1 MKRDPKTEIC
11 KVEEGPTGIL
21 RLTRPGGSPETYLPN
36 CDMDAAIELLKE
48 FQELKDVATATSLKD
63 NYHCEGF
70 DWYPAMVSQLFWY
83 VFLPWVKYA
92 PLAADAIQGRKTFVF
107 EGLGNFR
114 GLMLT
119 LDLASGRLPRRS
131 WKLYLFEWLWKLN
144 NELLVRRKKCDVV
157 FFRFAAKDF
166 RSKDILQALDDL
178 GINYIPAVPS
188 HGIWTAAAN
197 ILRRGPDYFFA
208 QPPPVWHGNR
218 FGHSYDLTGFSVEK
232 SVLFSAAVALVERT
246 LTSCV
251 ADMRLHRRWLRQFG
265 ARVFYG
271 FDDVNT
277 YIFPLLY
284 AARSL
289 GLFTLGHQ
297 HGAYA
302 KRHAGYT
309 MPGLPDRSFVWFD
322 RVLVW
327 GSYWRDKMV
336 REAPVHPP
344 EIWAV
349 GANKLKHA
357 YTPSRGQTP
366 SAAPSNILIPY
377 EFLADTAT
385 IGKFI
390 QRFVDSGYT
399 VWFRPRPDEPANNQL
414 DAYVL
419 PEETRE
425 KLRLAQGPLNNELLS
440 KIDIVA
446 GTTSTMLYELL
457 AAGKIVWYL
466 DTSCSLLYD
475 LVDEHL
481 AHRIRLEDIQP
492 PEHMQGA
499 LTSATRPPANVFFK
513 TGTLE
518 ATLKANLPFTTLIS
532 NKHCGRIKL

>member
-1 MKRDPKTEIC
+1 MKHDPTTKVC
-11 KVEEGPTGIL
+11 QVEEGPTGIL
-21 RLTRPGGSPETYLPN
+21 RLTRSDGSPETYLPN
-36 CDMDAAIELLKE
+36 CDMDAAIELLTE
-48 FQELKDVATATSLKD
+48 FQELKDVATSSSLKD

-92 PLAADAIQGRKTFVF
+92 PLATDAIQGRKTFVF

-119 LDLASGRLPRRS
+119 LNLASGGLPRRS
-131 WKLYLFEWLWKLN
+131 WKLSLFEWLWKLN
-144 NELLVRRKKCDVV
+144 NELLVRRKKGDVV

-166 RSKDILQALDDL
+166 RSKDILEALDNL

-251 ADMRLHRRWLRQFG
+251 ADMRLHRRWLRQLG

-297 HGAYA
+297 HGAYI

-327 GSYWRDKMV
+327 GAYWRDKMI
-336 REAPVHPP
+336 RDARVHPP
-344 EIWAV
+344 EIWV
-349 GANKLKHA
+349 RGSNKLKHT
-357 YTPSRGQTP
+357 YTPSRGQ
-366 SAAPSNILIPY
+366 SSGAAPSSILIPY
-377 EFLADTAT
+377 EFLADTGT

-390 QRFVDSGYT
+390 QRFVESGYT
-399 VWFRPRPDEPANNQL
+399 VWFRPRPDEPVNTQL
-414 DAYVL
+414 DAYLL
-419 PEETRE
+419 PEETRG
-425 KLRLAQGPLNNELLS
+425 KLRLAQGPLNDELLS

-446 GTTSTMLYELL
+446 GTMTTLVYELL
-457 AAGKIVWYL
+457 PAGKIIWYL
-466 DTSCSLLYD
+466 DTPYRHLQD
-475 LVDEHL
+475 LVDEGL
-481 AHRIRLEDIQP
+481 AHRIQLEEIQAP
-492 PEHMQGA
+492 GQMPLDLTTPTVASAKSFFGSATLEEMLQKHLHSA
-499 LTSATRPPANVFFK
+499 LTAPGVR
-513 TGTLE
+513 
-518 ATLKANLPFTTLIS
+518 
-532 NKHCGRIKL
+532 

>member
-1 MKRDPKTEIC
+1 MKHDPKTEIC

-21 RLTRPGGSPETYLPN
+21 RLTRPDGSPETYLPN

-48 FQELKDVATATSLKD
+48 FQELKDLTTGTSLKD

-70 DWYPAMVSQLFWY
+70 DWYPTMVSQLFWY

-92 PLAADAIQGRKTFVF
+92 PLAADAFQGRKTFVF

-119 LDLASGRLPRRS
+119 LDLASGQGPRVS
-131 WKLYLFEWLWKLN
+131 WKLHIHEWLWKLS
-144 NELLVRRKKCDVV
+144 NELLVRRKKRDVV

-166 RSKDILQALDDL
+166 RSKAILQALDSL

-309 MPGLPDRSFVWFD
+309 MPGLPDRSSVWFD

-327 GSYWRDKMV
+327 GSYWRDKMI

-349 GANKLKHA
+349 GSNKLKHA
-357 YTPSRGQTP
+357 YTPSRGQAS

-399 VWFRPRPDEPANNQL
+399 VWFRPRPDEPVNTQL

-419 PEETRE
+419 PEETRG
-425 KLRLAQGPLNNELLS
+425 KLRLAQGPLNDELLS

-446 GTTSTMLYELL
+446 GTMTTMIYELL
-457 AAGKIVWYL
+457 PAGKIVWYL
-466 DTSCSLLYD
+466 DTPYRHLQD
-475 LVDEHL
+475 LVEEGL
-481 AHRIRLEDIQP
+481 AHRIRIEDIQAP
-492 PEHMQGA
+492 GQMLAEMTIPTAPSARDFFGTETLEETLRKHVCGA
-499 LTSATRPPANVFFK
+499 LATC
-513 TGTLE
+513 GT
-518 ATLKANLPFTTLIS
+518 
-532 NKHCGRIKL
+532 

>member
-1 MKRDPKTEIC
+1 MTIR
-11 KVEEGPTGIL
+11 VQEGPTGIL
-21 RLTRPGGSPETYLPN
+21 RLAAPCSPPETYLPN
-36 CDMDAAIELLKE
+36 CDMDEAIELLKE
-48 FQELKDVATATSLKD
+48 FQVLKGSDTGTLLRD

-70 DWYPAMVSQLFWY
+70 DWYPTMVSQLFWY

-92 PLAADAIQGRKTFVF
+92 PLAADAICGRKKFIF
-107 EGLGNFR
+107 EGPGNFH

-119 LDLASGRLPRRS
+119 LDLASGRGPRVS
-131 WKLYLFEWLWKLN
+131 WKLHIHEWLWKLS

-166 RSKDILQALDDL
+166 RSKDILQALNNL
-178 GINYIPAVPS
+178 GISYIPAVPS
-188 HGIWTAAAN
+188 HSIWTAVAN

-208 QPPPVWHGNR
+208 QPPPTWRGNR
-218 FGHSYDLTGFSVEK
+218 FRRSYDLAGLPDDKRT
-232 SVLFSAAVALVERT
+232 LFAAAINLVERT
-246 LTSCV
+246 LTTCV
-251 ADMRLHRRWLRQFG
+251 ADMRLHRRWLRRCG

-277 YIFPLLY
+277 YLFPLLY

-297 HGAYA
+297 HGAYV

-327 GSYWRDKMV
+327 GSYWRDKMM
-336 REAPVHPP
+336 RDAPVHPP
-344 EIWAV
+344 EIWV
-349 GANKLKHA
+349 LGSNKLKLP
-357 YTPSRGQTP
+357 YTPSRGQAS

-390 QRFVDSGYT
+390 QRFVETGYT
-399 VWFRPRPDEPANNQL
+399 VWFRPRPDEPVNTQL

-419 PEETRE
+419 PEETRG
-425 KLRLAQGPLNNELLS
+425 KLRLAQGPLNDELLS

-446 GTTSTMLYELL
+446 GTMTTMIYELL
-457 AAGKIVWYL
+457 PAGKIVWYL
-466 DTSCSLLYD
+466 DTPYRHLFD
-475 LVDEHL
+475 LVDERL
-481 AHRIRLEDIQP
+481 AHRIRIEDIQP
-492 PEHMQGA
+492 SGDMP
-499 LTSATRPPANVFFK
+499 TDTIRPTQFSRTELF
-513 TGTLE
+513 GTQSLE
-518 ATLKANLPFTTLIS
+518 ETLHHHLLK
-532 NKHCGRIKL
+532 K

>member
-1 MKRDPKTEIC
+1 M
-11 KVEEGPTGIL
+11 
-21 RLTRPGGSPETYLPN
+21 
-36 CDMDAAIELLKE
+36 
-48 FQELKDVATATSLKD
+48 
-63 NYHCEGF
+63 
-70 DWYPAMVSQLFWY
+70 
-83 VFLPWVKYA
+83 
-92 PLAADAIQGRKTFVF
+92 
-107 EGLGNFR
+107 
-114 GLMLT
+114 LM
-119 LDLASGRLPRRS
+119 LDLAPGQGPRVS
-131 WKLYLFEWLWKLN
+131 WKNHIHEWLWKLS
-144 NELLVRRKKCDVV
+144 NELLVRRRKCDVV

-197 ILRRGPDYFFA
+197 ILRRSPDYFFA

-251 ADMRLHRRWLRQFG
+251 EDMRLHRRWLRQFG

-327 GSYWRDKMV
+327 GSYWRDKMI
-336 REAPVHPP
+336 RQAPVHPP
-344 EIWAV
+344 EIWTIA
-349 GANKLKHA
+349 ANKLKLP
-357 YTPSRGQTP
+357 YTPSREQP
-366 SAAPSNILIPY
+366 SSAAPSNILIPY
-377 EFLADTAT
+377 EFLADTAAVGEF
-385 IGKFI
+385 IRKF
-390 QRFVDSGYT
+390 VECGYT
-399 VWFRPRPDEPANNQL
+399 VWFRPRPDEPVKTQF
-414 DAYVL
+414 DAYLL
-419 PEETRE
+419 PEEARG
-425 KLRLAQGPLNNELLS
+425 KLRLAQGPLNDELLS

-446 GTTSTMLYELL
+446 GTMTTLVYELL
-457 AAGKIVWYL
+457 PAGKIIWYL
-466 DTSCSLLYD
+466 DTPYRHLQD
-475 LVDEHL
+475 LVEEGL
-481 AHRIRLEDIQP
+481 AHCIRLEEIQP
-492 PEHMQGA
+492 PGHMPTD
-499 LTSATRPPANVFFK
+499 LTTPTVASAKGFF
-513 TGTLE
+513 GSETLE
-518 ATLKANLPFTTLIS
+518 EMLQ
-532 NKHCGRIKL
+532 KHLHDALAAPDVR

>member
-1 MKRDPKTEIC
+1 
-11 KVEEGPTGIL
+11 
-21 RLTRPGGSPETYLPN
+21 
-36 CDMDAAIELLKE
+36 MDAAIELLKE
-48 FQELKDVATATSLKD
+48 FQELKDVATGTSLKD

-119 LDLASGRLPRRS
+119 LDLASGQGPRVS
-131 WKLYLFEWLWKLN
+131 WKLHIHEWLWKLS
-144 NELLVRRKKCDVV
+144 NELLVRHKKRDVV

-166 RSKDILQALDDL
+166 RSKDILQALDNL

-232 SVLFSAAVALVERT
+232 SALFSAAVALVERT

-251 ADMRLHRRWLRQFG
+251 ADMRLHQRWLRQFG

-327 GSYWRDKMV
+327 GSYWRDKMI

-357 YTPSRGQTP
+357 YTPSRGQAP
-366 SAAPSNILIPY
+366 SAAPSNILLPY
-377 EFLADTAT
+377 EFLADTAAVGEF
-385 IGKFI
+385 IRKF
-390 QRFVDSGYT
+390 VECGYT
-399 VWFRPRPDEPANNQL
+399 VWFRPRPDESVGAQL
-414 DAYVL
+414 DAYLL
-419 PEETRE
+419 PKEIRR
-425 KLRLAQGPLNNELLS
+425 KIQLSQGPLEDDLLA

-446 GTTSTMLYELL
+446 GTMTTMIYELL
-457 AAGKIVWYL
+457 PAGKIVWYL
-466 DTSCSLLYD
+466 DTPYRHLLD
-475 LVDEHL
+475 LVEEGL
-481 AHRIRLEDIQP
+481 AHRIRLEDIKP
-492 PEHMQGA
+492 PGSM
-499 LTSATRPPANVFFK
+499 LPDTVLLRCPPREELFRSELLDE
-513 TGTLE
+513 TLHRYL
-518 ATLKANLPFTTLIS
+518 LKHVNFHYEKQNTEY
-532 NKHCGRIKL
+532 R

>member
-21 RLTRPGGSPETYLPN
+21 RLTCSGGSPETYLPN

-48 FQELKDVATATSLKD
+48 FQGLKDLTTGTSLKD

-107 EGLGNFR
+107 EGPGNFR

-166 RSKDILQALDDL
+166 RSKDILQALDNL

-232 SVLFSAAVALVERT
+232 SALFSAAVALVERT

-251 ADMRLHRRWLRQFG
+251 ADMRLHQRWLRQFG

-327 GSYWRDKMV
+327 GSYWRDKMI
-336 REAPVHPP
+336 RDAPVHPP

-349 GANKLKHA
+349 GSNKMKYD
-357 YTPSRGQTP
+357 YTPLSAQVST
-366 SAAPSNILIPY
+366 AAPSNILIPY
-377 EFLADTAT
+377 EFLADTAAVGEF
-385 IGKFI
+385 IRKF
-390 QRFVDSGYT
+390 VECGYT
-399 VWFRPRPDEPANNQL
+399 VWFRPRPDEPLETQL
-414 DAYVL
+414 DAYLLNESV
-419 PEETRE
+419 RRS
-425 KLRLAQGPLNNELLS
+425 LRLAEGPLSDELLS

-446 GTTSTMLYELL
+446 GTMTTMIYELL
-457 AAGKIVWYL
+457 PAGKIVWYL
-466 DTSCSLLYD
+466 DTPYRHLQD
-475 LVDEHL
+475 LVDEGL
-481 AHRIRLEDIQP
+481 AHLIRLEDIKP
-492 PEHMQGA
+492 PGSMPVDLTNGISVSGA
-499 LTSATRPPANVFFK
+499 DYFSEKGLCEVLQTNLSFRLAQDDCRPA
-513 TGTLE
+513 
-518 ATLKANLPFTTLIS
+518 A
-532 NKHCGRIKL
+532 

>member
-1 MKRDPKTEIC
+1 MKHDPTTEIC

-21 RLTRPGGSPETYLPN
+21 RLTRSDGSPETYLPN

-70 DWYPAMVSQLFWY
+70 DWYPTMVSQLFWY
-83 VFLPWVKYA
+83 VFFPWVKYH
-92 PLAADAIQGRKTFVF
+92 LLVSEAIQGRKRFVC
-107 EGLGNFR
+107 EGPGNFR
-114 GLMLT
+114 CLMLT

-131 WKLYLFEWLWKLN
+131 WKHSLFEWLWKLS
-144 NELLVRRKKCDVV
+144 NELLVRRRKCDVV

-208 QPPPVWHGNR
+208 QPPPVWHGNH
-218 FGHSYDLTGFSVEK
+218 FGYSYDLSGFPNDK
-232 SVLFSAAVALVERT
+232 RTLFTAAIQLVERT
-246 LTSCV
+246 ITTCV
-251 ADMRLHRRWLRQFG
+251 VDMHLHRRWLHKCG

-277 YIFPLLY
+277 NIFPLLY

-297 HGAYA
+297 HGAYV

-327 GSYWRDKMV
+327 GAYWRDKMI
-336 REAPVHPP
+336 RQAPVHPP
-344 EIWAV
+344 EIWTIA
-349 GANKLKHA
+349 ANKLKLP
-357 YTPSRGQTP
+357 YTPSREQA
-366 SAAPSNILIPY
+366 SNAAPSSILIPY
-377 EFLADTAT
+377 EFLADTAAVGEF
-385 IGKFI
+385 IRKFVE
-390 QRFVDSGYT
+390 FGYT
-399 VWFRPRPDEPANNQL
+399 VWFRPRPDEPVNTQL
-414 DAYVL
+414 DAYLL
-419 PEETRE
+419 PEEARG
-425 KLRLAQGPLNNELLS
+425 KLRLAQGPLNDELLS

-446 GTTSTMLYELL
+446 GTMTTLVYELL
-457 AAGKIVWYL
+457 PAGKIIWYL
-466 DTSCSLLYD
+466 DTPYRHLQD
-475 LVDEHL
+475 LVEEGL
-481 AHRIRLEDIQP
+481 AHRIRLKDIQP
-492 PEHMQGA
+492 PGHMPPEMTTLTVASAKSFFGTETLKGTLRKHLSGA
-499 LTSATRPPANVFFK
+499 LVKYA
-513 TGTLE
+513 
-518 ATLKANLPFTTLIS
+518 
-532 NKHCGRIKL
+532 GR